1 MAKKKIQRSITV
13 KSPKIGEKYY
23 FSFAGSVLHGT
34 FYAESKSLSKHYG
47 EKFCSFITTDGTKYP
62 VSIRQIALTRNEL
75 IRNV

>member
-1 MAKKKIQRSITV
+1 MAKKKIQRAITV

-23 FSFAGSVLHGT
+23 FSFAGSTLFGILT
-34 FYAESKSLSKHYG
+34 KESKSLSKHYN
-47 EKFCSFITTDGTKYP
+47 EKWYTIESDGTKYP